1 MFEESECILLET
13 FNIAKTNG
21 LNKKA
26 AEVAIL
32 ISRYYIGIKK
42 DFEAAKY
49 LDEGVNIFRNLGIL
63 NN

>member
-1 MFEESECILLET
+1 MLET

-32 ISRYYIGIKK
+32 IGRYYIGIKK

-49 LDEGVNIFRNLGIL
+49 LDEGVSIFRNLGIL